1 MDVAERAWDGLRGP
15 WLLGFCCFQDPQQ
28 MSRGVGSPRK
38 KNQELILLFNSYVRY
53 GVFTNFFDFVFVFHT
68 LKIVLK

>member
-38 KNQELILLFNSYVRY
+38 KNQELILLFNSYVRLW
-53 GVFTNFFDFVFVFHT
+53 GFH
-68 LKIVLK
+68 